1 MTLWR
6 CLLAIRV
13 HTLAK
18 ELSVKSKAI
27 LDKCQ
32 AEGLDIKNHMS
43 ILSAGLEATIREWFS
58 EGDHATTQETADRVD
73 LEKVKE
79 KPRRRKKKP
88 ESPED
93 ESAEAGEEPE
103 ADVFEES
110 DAVTVEA
117 SAAEEAPAAEVEA
130 APTEAAEA
138 EAPADPEAAV
148 EVEAEAAPAEEA
160 PAAEAEPI
168 EASAEAVEA
177 EAPAEAAPV
186 AEAEPEKPREPVK
199 PVGQA
204 HVPAPAV
211 LQGPRVVRMDKPEV
225 VRRPGPARQ
234 GPPRPPSSSGGP
246 VETSLPSTG
255 RGPRRPGR
263 AGEAPAEDE
272 AAKKKAKSRFH
283 PRRGRVGDAVEQ
295 IREWRDKDLL
305 ERSQR
310 LAAAADHPQMVRKTE
325 TRKVGGRQREA
336 KPTKIQV
343 TDPMILK
350 DFCAATGLPFNRL
363 FPKLMEL
370 GLPATINQAITGE
383 QAEMLALAF
392 ELEVE
397 VVRQKSRYEE
407 LVYQFEQRERTNVK
421 PRPPIVTFL
430 GHVDHGK
437 TSLLDRL
444 RHARVAQGEAGG
456 ITQHIGAYRYE
467 HDGRAVVFL
476 DTPGHE
482 AFTALRARGA
492 HMTDIVVLVVAA
504 DDGVMPQTVE
514 AISHAKAAEVPI
526 VVALNKVDLP
536 NADFNRIYG
545 QLAEHQLAPSEWGG
559 ETDVIKTSAVTGEGM
574 DSLIEHLYTLSEL
587 LDLKADPDGPAAGV
601 VIEARQDLTRG
612 PVADVMIREGTL
624 KVGDVIAA
632 GRGFGRVRAIF
643 NDLGKSIQ
651 SAGPATPV
659 EILGLDEVPDAGE
672 HFYGVADLQTAKG
685 IAEEKRQED
694 QQNTWMTRPKVT
706 LENIFQQVE
715 AGQVKQLNIIVRADA
730 QGSVDVLRTKLEE
743 LSTDEVHVR
752 ILHVGTGGITEGDVL
767 LAEASEAIVIGF
779 GVVADDAARGK
790 AHELDVQIKTYTVI
804 YHLIEEIS
812 QAIEGLLEPTYQQT
826 VKGRATIKEVFKV
839 SRVGTIAGCL
849 VNDGQIERSA
859 KIRVIRQN
867 VIVREDASLESL
879 KRFKDDVREVRQGL
893 ECGMKIAGF
902 DDLKEGDVI
911 EAYEMVEV
919 ARKLQ
924 SAGSS

>member
-1 MTLWR
+1 
-6 CLLAIRV
+6 
-13 HTLAK
+13 
-18 ELSVKSKAI
+18 
-27 LDKCQ
+27 
-32 AEGLDIKNHMS
+32 
-43 ILSAGLEATIREWFS
+43 
-58 EGDHATTQETADRVD
+58 
-73 LEKVKE
+73 
-79 KPRRRKKKP
+79 
-88 ESPED
+88 
-93 ESAEAGEEPE
+93 
-103 ADVFEES
+103 
-110 DAVTVEA
+110 
-117 SAAEEAPAAEVEA
+117 
-130 APTEAAEA
+130 
-138 EAPADPEAAV
+138 
-148 EVEAEAAPAEEA
+148 
-160 PAAEAEPI
+160 
-168 EASAEAVEA
+168 
-177 EAPAEAAPV
+177 
-186 AEAEPEKPREPVK
+186 
-199 PVGQA
+199 
-204 HVPAPAV
+204 
-211 LQGPRVVRMDKPEV
+211 
-225 VRRPGPARQ
+225 
-234 GPPRPPSSSGGP
+234 
-246 VETSLPSTG
+246 
-255 RGPRRPGR
+255 
-263 AGEAPAEDE
+263 
-272 AAKKKAKSRFH
+272 
-283 PRRGRVGDAVEQ
+283 
-295 IREWRDKDLL
+295 
-305 ERSQR
+305 
-310 LAAAADHPQMVRKTE
+310 
-325 TRKVGGRQREA
+325 
-336 KPTKIQV
+336 
-343 TDPMILK
+343 
-350 DFCAATGLPFNRL
+350 
-363 FPKLMEL
+363 
-370 GLPATINQAITGE
+370 
-383 QAEMLALAF
+383 
-392 ELEVE
+392 
-397 VVRQKSRYEE
+397 
-407 LVYQFEQRERTNVK
+407 
-421 PRPPIVTFL
+421 
-430 GHVDHGK
+430 
-437 TSLLDRL
+437 
-444 RHARVAQGEAGG
+444 
-456 ITQHIGAYRYE
+456 
-467 HDGRAVVFL
+467 
-476 DTPGHE
+476 
-482 AFTALRARGA
+482 
-492 HMTDIVVLVVAA
+492 MTDIVVLVVAA